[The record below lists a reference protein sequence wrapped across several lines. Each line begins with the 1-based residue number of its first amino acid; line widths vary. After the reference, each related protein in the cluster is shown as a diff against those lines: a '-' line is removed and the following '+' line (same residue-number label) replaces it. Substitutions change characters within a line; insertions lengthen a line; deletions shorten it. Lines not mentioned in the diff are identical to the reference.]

1 MMLSRASIPQCCGL
15 ALLVFAWSSTA
26 VPAGTAGRSAAKVF
40 QERSDVLIPRKWSID
55 CAREKADTDLIK
67 TELKNAKR
75 ISTYGHDHIDDNS
88 DDTKHYL
95 EAFVSENLR
104 KIGNNYIVEQLQKE
118 YGNGADILGDS
129 NKYTVKVTCDNNS
142 DKCKKGYYAH
152 MNDRTKTMNICDA
165 WFDPKGTPAEKL
177 DPPAPYLEKTE
188 DIVKTCKKETE
199 TKFKTLE
206 NFWAGKAQALLHEVT
221 HTKYFTGSEKTLDYC
236 YGVQNALN
244 LAKGSYKV
252 GKSREYKS
260 PDNPLCP
267 DPNDPTKPG
276 YCNAD
281 LSVDNADTLAILAGA
296 MFWSAKDQ
304 CDRSIDIAFTAVDQG
319 ANAQDVP
326 HVAYD
331 EPENDPQA
339 NT

>member
-1 MMLSRASIPQCCGL
+1 M
-15 ALLVFAWSSTA
+15 LVFAWSSTA

-40 QERSDVLIPRKWSID
+40 QERRYALRLSQAYGRPSDTLSDVLIPRKWSID

-206 NFWAGKAQALLHEVT
+206 NFWAGKGKLTLH
-221 HTKYFTGSEKTLDYC
+221 H
-236 YGVQNALN
+236 
-244 LAKGSYKV
+244 
-252 GKSREYKS
+252 SRS
-260 PDNPLCP
+260 NRH
-267 DPNDPTKPG
+267 
-276 YCNAD
+276 AD
-281 LSVDNADTLAILAGA
+281 L
-296 MFWSAKDQ
+296 
-304 CDRSIDIAFTAVDQG
+304 
-319 ANAQDVP
+319 AQHKP
-326 HVAYD
+326 FFMK
-331 EPENDPQA
+331 
-339 NT
+339 